1 MQNNVICAMQSQK
14 VTFDEIELQ
23 YSEEHKMYFY
33 PMPEDSPFMLAYDKR
48 ERVFLPIPSDTKTA
62 VQHWQQKREEAAKE
76 LVDWLISL
84 RYMFMLGIL
93 AVIVVFFYSLCKGV
107 SEYAAVISQ
116 SMAYA
121 IAEMAYAGLWAL
133 GIVAGLLF
141 VRYALPPLFRGRK
154 KEATESE
161 FNAESPVQANPA
173 GGVNINV
180 NYGSGSAA
188 QDIINQRKF

>member
-33 PMPEDSPFMLAYDKR
+33 PMPEDSPVRLAYDQR

-62 VQHWQQKREEAAKE
+62 VQHWKEKREEAAKE
-76 LVDWLISL
+76 FVDWLISL
-84 RYMFMLGIL
+84 RYIFMLGI
-93 AVIVVFFYSLCKGV
+93 VVTIGVFFYSLCKGV

-121 IAEMAYAGLWAL
+121 IAEMAYIGLWAL
-133 GIVAGLLF
+133 GIIAGLLF

-154 KEATESE
+154 KEASENE
-161 FNAESPVQANPA
+161 FNPARPVQENMS

>member
-1 MQNNVICAMQSQK
+1 MQSQK

-33 PMPEDSPFMLAYDKR
+33 PMPEDSPVRLAYDQR
-48 ERVFLPIPSDTKTA
+48 ERVFLPIPSDTKAA

-76 LVDWLISL
+76 FVDWLISL
-84 RYMFMLGIL
+84 RYIFMLGI
-93 AVIVVFFYSLCKGV
+93 VVTIGVFFYSLCKGV

-121 IAEMAYAGLWAL
+121 IAEMAYIGLWAL
-133 GIVAGLLF
+133 GIIAGLLF

-154 KEATESE
+154 KEASENE
-161 FNAESPVQANPA
+161 FNPARPVQENMS

>member
-1 MQNNVICAMQSQK
+1 MQSQK

-33 PMPEDSPFMLAYDKR
+33 PMPEDSPVRLAYDQR

-76 LVDWLISL
+76 FVDWLISL
-84 RYMFMLGIL
+84 RYMLMFGIL

-154 KEATESE
+154 KEASENE
-161 FNAESPVQANPA
+161 FNAESPVKASPA

>member
-1 MQNNVICAMQSQK
+1 
-14 VTFDEIELQ
+14 
-23 YSEEHKMYFY
+23 
-33 PMPEDSPFMLAYDKR
+33 
-48 ERVFLPIPSDTKTA
+48 
-62 VQHWQQKREEAAKE
+62 
-76 LVDWLISL
+76 
-84 RYMFMLGIL
+84 MLGIL